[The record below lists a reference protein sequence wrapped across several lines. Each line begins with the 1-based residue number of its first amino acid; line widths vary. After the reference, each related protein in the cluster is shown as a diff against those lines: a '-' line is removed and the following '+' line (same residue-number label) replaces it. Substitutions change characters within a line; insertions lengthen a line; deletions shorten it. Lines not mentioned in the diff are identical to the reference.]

1 MQACLP
7 SCSTDIETGLGN
19 ERGGSMHRHLR
30 ITLVAFTFVALTLV
44 SAHAQTIPA
53 EDDAWVTGSGTQIDF
68 SNFGTVNITQMLG
81 SQPVNS
87 VVSFTG
93 VPINQSALGSADT
106 LISRGATTA
115 ASQFTAPLSIKG
127 LSLGS
132 SPNMTLQ
139 DGRVYHVAVSLATQS
154 DTGTMNFTT
163 TTSEGGTFS
172 SSFTV
177 TPILTFTNVN
187 NPNEAPHTVNCA
199 NAGCSFPMNGSG
211 NWVKTTT
218 SGTGFDPQSMGIP
231 IVPQGVQ
238 VGGYTTTGKGRSGG
252 IQVGCGGTKA
262 AGYGCGQNNELHGQG
277 SLGQA
282 IHGTKP
288 PNDCSSSPPP
298 PPAPSPTPI
307 PTGGCATTF
316 GGGGGCTATRGTAVQ
331 KQTTGQAVV
340 LQTEQLCATTVS
352 AQ

>member
-1 MQACLP
+1 
-7 SCSTDIETGLGN
+7 
-19 ERGGSMHRHLR
+19 MHRHFGILAAA
-30 ITLVAFTFVALTLV
+30 LLFAAVAVV
-44 SAHAQTIPA
+44 SANAQTIPA
-53 EDDAWVTGSGTQIDF
+53 EDDAWVTGSGTQVDF
-68 SNFGTVNITQMLG
+68 SNFGQVNITQLLG

-106 LISRGATTA
+106 LISRGSTSVAGQFSA
-115 ASQFTAPLSIKG
+115 ALSIKG

-132 SPNMTLQ
+132 SPDMTLQ

-187 NPNEAPHTVNCA
+187 NPNEAPHAVNCA
-199 NAGCSFPMNGSG
+199 NFGCSFPMNGSG
-211 NWVKTTT
+211 NWVLT
-218 SGTGFDPQSMGIP
+218 SSTGFDPQSMGIP
-231 IVPQGVQ
+231 IVPSGVQ
-238 VGGYTTTGKGRSGG
+238 VGGYTTVGKGRSGG
-252 IQVGCGGTKA
+252 IQVGCGGTKSS
-262 AGYGCGQNNELHGQG
+262 GYGCGQNNELHGQG

-288 PNDCSSSPPP
+288 PSDCSSSPPP
-298 PPAPSPTPI
+298 PPAPSPTPV
-307 PTGGCATTF
+307 PTSGGCSTTF
-316 GGGGGCTATRGTAVQ
+316 GGTGGCTATRGLAVQ
-331 KQTTGQAVV
+331 KKTTGQSLV
-340 LQTEQLCATTVS
+340 LQTDTQLCSLTLNS
-352 AQ
+352 Q